1 MCQAISQTTETRLAG
16 FDVVLPTDTA
26 GSCVQLCGELDVVTA
41 SDLEWLLDQLRRDG
55 HRQVTLDLSRLEF
68 LSVAGLSV
76 LLRADHALHA
86 AGGRLVFT
94 RPTGMARRILAITGL
109 DTALTIHKPTEWVAS
124 GDYVNAGGAQ

>member
-16 FDVVLPTDTA
+16 FDVVLSTDTA
-26 GSCVQLCGELDVVTA
+26 GSCVQLCSELDVVTA
-41 SDLEWLLDQLRRDG
+41 SDLERLLNQLRRG
-55 HRQVTLDLSRLEF
+55 GYRQVTLDLSRLEF
-68 LSVAGLSV
+68 LSAAGLSV

-86 AGGRLVFT
+86 AGGRLVLT

-109 DTALTIHKPTEWVAS
+109 DTTLTIHKPTEWVAS